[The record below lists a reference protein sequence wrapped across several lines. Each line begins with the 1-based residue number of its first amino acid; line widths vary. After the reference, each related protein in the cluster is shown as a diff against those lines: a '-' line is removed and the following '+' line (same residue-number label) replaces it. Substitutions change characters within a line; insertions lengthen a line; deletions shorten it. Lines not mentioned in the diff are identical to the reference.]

1 MDVLK
6 TMMKDKK
13 HWIMLQHIRTCTK
26 YIVFSFV
33 CVLLLQYVGLVPPA
47 IMKVIVDDYIP
58 SGDLHQTYISI
69 AILCGIPLVS
79 TLINIFYTSQNAIAA
94 RKLGFQL
101 KRKVFL
107 NLMRQPMR
115 FFDQSKSAELTTYC
129 GREINN
135 YIAFWM
141 IDVPTLLANV
151 ITSITVVVILFRID
165 PVITLVQLAAVPILL
180 IPSHFLE
187 GKIKSYT
194 TEIFSENAKANHI
207 INESFVGIRL
217 IKSSRLEGRRIRQLE
232 VIQNKITK
240 IWGKTVA
247 WERLAGDWSQQL
259 VSAAFIGLS
268 FAMGALQVIQDNM
281 TIGSLIAYITYLPKI
296 HGLMIQFA
304 SNKLTLKKQL
314 AEHEK
319 TFEFLNMPTELDD
332 TDAFMKEDVP
342 FSGQLEFRDVC
353 FAYPGSPQE
362 ILKQTCFSVSSGEW
376 IGIVGPSGAGKS
388 TLFDLLLKFY
398 KPDQGQILI
407 DGVDL
412 AQIPPDQAR
421 TNIALVSQETFLFAG
436 TLRENLLLS
445 NLEATEAQLMEAIRL
460 ANLSAFVGELPDGLD
475 TDIGENGAKLS
486 GGQKQRISLARAI
499 LSDSKILLLDEVT
512 SNLDPLA
519 EKEVQNAIEEIR
531 RQKQVTVLAI
541 AHRVSFLAK
550 AARILVLEKG
560 VITDEG
566 TYLELTER
574 NLLFQSYEKTSQ

>member
-1 MDVLK
+1 MLK
-6 TMMKDKK
+6 ALVKDKK
-13 HWIMLQHIRTCTK
+13 HLIMLQHIRGITK
-26 YIVFSFV
+26 YIVFSFI
-33 CVLLLQYVGLVPPA
+33 CVLLLQYAGLVPPA
-47 IMKVIVDDYIP
+47 IMKMIVDDYIP
-58 SGDLHQTYISI
+58 SGDLHQTYMSI
-69 AILCGIPLVS
+69 VILCGIPLVS

-94 RKLGFQL
+94 RRLGFQL

-107 NLMRQPMR
+107 NLMKQPMR
-115 FFDQSKSAELTTYC
+115 FFDQAKSAELTTYC
-129 GREINN
+129 GKEINN

-141 IDVPTLLANV
+141 MDVPTLLANL
-151 ITSITVVVILFRID
+151 ITSVTVAVILFRID
-165 PVITLVQLAAVPILL
+165 PVITLVQLAALPILF

-194 TEIFSENAKANHI
+194 SEIIGENAKANHI

-217 IKSSRLEGRRIRQLE
+217 IKSSRLEGRRISQLE
-232 VIQNKITK
+232 AVQNKITK

-268 FAMGALQVIQDNM
+268 FAMGALQVIHDHM
-281 TIGSLIAYITYLPKI
+281 TIGALIAYVTYLPKI
-296 HGLMIQFA
+296 HGFMIQLA
-304 SNKLTLKKQL
+304 TNKLTLKKQL

-319 TFEFLNMPTELDD
+319 TFEFLNMPTEQDE
-332 TDAFMKEDVP
+332 TEPSMHGEVS

-353 FAYPGSPQE
+353 FAYPDSPQT
-362 ILKQTCFSVSSGEW
+362 ILKHTCFSVSAGEW

-398 KPDQGQILI
+398 KPDQGEILI
-407 DGVDL
+407 GGVDMTR
-412 AQIPPDQAR
+412 ISPDQVR
-421 TNIALVSQETFLFAG
+421 THIALVSQETFLFAG
-436 TLRENLLLS
+436 TLRENLMLS
-445 NLEATEAQLMEAIRL
+445 NLYATEAQMMEAIRL

-499 LSDSKILLLDEVT
+499 LSNSKILLLDEVT
-512 SNLDPLA
+512 SNLDPIA
-519 EKEVQNAIEEIR
+519 EKEIQNAIEEIR
-531 RQKQVTVLAI
+531 REKQVTVLAI

-560 VITDEG
+560 EITDEG
-566 TYLELTER
+566 TFLELMER
-574 NLLFQSYEKTSQ
+574 NLLFQSYENASQL